1 MYLDPIDEYK
11 NLSNWIT
18 PLINRSIKP
27 RLFARRL
34 YRFLNKWHPIRLRL
48 ITEVENLEPNDF
60 SIGAEYD
67 PDLDQQHKKQI
78 IINLFINHPKNTPW
92 KITNDTADRFAVEM
106 VEALVHE
113 YQHQHQYRSR
123 RYRLHREHYV
133 SEHSDPEIK
142 NEQEYLGNPDE
153 IDAYATNIAAR
164 IWVMNY
170 GLNTNVFDAVS
181 VCDSFDLRN
190 YFKTFGTEHKIVT
203 ELLEKIRTNLQQLKD
218 IDDGKIR
225 RKTSRRPRLR
235 RGAR

>member
-1 MYLDPIDEYK
+1 MYLDPVDEYK

-18 PLINRSIKP
+18 PLINQSIEP

-34 YRFLNKWHPIRLRL
+34 HRFLNKWHPIRLKL
-48 ITEVENLEPNDF
+48 IIEIENLEIDDF
-60 SIGAEYD
+60 TIGAEYD
-67 PDLDQQHKKQI
+67 PDLDQQRKKQI
-78 IINLFINHPKNTPW
+78 IINFFINHPKNMPW
-92 KITNDTADRFAVEM
+92 LITNDVAERFTIEL

-123 RYRLHREHYV
+123 RYRLHKEYFV
-133 SEHSDPEIK
+133 SEHSDLKIK

-153 IDAYATNIAAR
+153 VDAYAANIAAR

-170 GLNTNVFDAVS
+170 GLNTNVFDAVNTS
-181 VCDSFDLRN
+181 DSFDLHN
-190 YFKTFGTEHKIVT
+190 YFKIFGNDHKIVI

-235 RGAR
+235 RGVR